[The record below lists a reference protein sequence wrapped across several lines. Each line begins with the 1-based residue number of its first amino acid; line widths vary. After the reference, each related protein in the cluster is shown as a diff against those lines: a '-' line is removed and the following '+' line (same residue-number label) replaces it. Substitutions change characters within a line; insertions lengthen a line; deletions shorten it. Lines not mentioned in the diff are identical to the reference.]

1 MNPGSTPAAL
11 IPPVLDEG
19 SLQRALE
26 VGQVVVWKWDL
37 ATGTVICSDGA
48 REFFG
53 VDIGVLADFQKVFHP
68 DDLARV
74 EDATREVV
82 EHGGDYEVAYRLRRP
97 GDDWRWVQSRGRV
110 ELGADG
116 RPVQVLG
123 TTVDITG
130 QMRAERV
137 TRLLADA
144 GEVLNA
150 SLDVEATLSTLAG
163 VVVPEMADWYSLDLL
178 DENGELRR
186 LAVVHPDPARVA
198 EAEELYRRYPPMRG
212 TPGQWQVIESGAIQW
227 AAQITDEQFQAAAVD
242 AEHLRLMRSLQ
253 PRSYIMLP
261 LVAHG
266 ATLGV
271 LTLVFAESGRTY
283 GPQDVEVAR
292 DLARRAAVAVDNAR
306 LFGQLQLA
314 DRRKDEFLAMLAHEL
329 RNPLA
334 PISTAAQLLRLSAR
348 DPQVVCQASEI
359 ISRQIAHMTDLVDDL
374 LDVSRVTRGLIRV
387 DRAKLDLRDTIA
399 AAVEQV
405 HAALARRSQRLEQDV
420 ADEPLC
426 VEGDAARLV
435 QVLTNLLT
443 NANKYTPPGGR
454 ITLRAWAEDG
464 QVRVSVSDTGCGIE
478 PALLP
483 HVFEL
488 FTQGRRTPDR
498 TQGGLGIGLAL
509 VCSIVRLHDGRIE
522 AHSEGPGHG
531 SRFELHLPRVESD
544 APLADPPTAAPD
556 RARPAAGTRFLVV
569 DDNADAARSLAQ
581 LLRTEGYEA
590 EVAFDA
596 EEALRVL
603 RDPPAFD
610 VCVLDIGLPDMTGHE
625 LARRILATAP
635 RRPLLVALTGYGQP
649 EDREES
655 LHSGFDH
662 HLVKP
667 VAAESLLSLA
677 AARPDA
683 G

>member
-1 MNPGSTPAAL
+1 MNPGPIPAAGF
-11 IPPVLDEG
+11 PPVLDED
-19 SLQRALE
+19 SLQRALD

-37 ATGTVICSDGA
+37 ATGTVTCSDGA
-48 REFFG
+48 LDFFG
-53 VDIGVLADFQKVFHP
+53 VDIGVLEDFQQVFHP
-68 DDLARV
+68 DDLDHV
-74 EDATREVV
+74 REVTGPAV
-82 EHGGDYEVAYRLRRP
+82 ERGGDYEVDYRLRRP
-97 GDDWRWVQSRGRV
+97 GHDWRWVKSRGRV
-110 ELGADG
+110 ELDAAG
-116 RPVQVLG
+116 RPLQVLG

-130 QMRAERV
+130 QVRAERA
-137 TRLLADA
+137 TRLLAHA

-150 SLDVEATLSTLAG
+150 SLDMDATLSTLAQ

-178 DENGELRR
+178 DERGELRR
-186 LAVVHPDPARVA
+186 VAVVHPEPARVA
-198 EAEELYRRYPPMRG
+198 EAEELYRRYPPLRG
-212 TPGQWQVIESGAIQW
+212 TPGPWQVIESGEIQW
-227 AAQITDEQFQAAAVD
+227 AAHITEAQMQAGAVD
-242 AEHLRLMRSLQ
+242 EEHLRLMRSLQ
-253 PRSYIMLP
+253 PRSFIMLP
-261 LVAHG
+261 LVARG
-266 ATLGV
+266 VTLGV
-271 LTLVFAESGRTY
+271 LTLVFAESGRSY

-306 LFGQLQLA
+306 LFEQLQLA

-348 DPQVVCQASEI
+348 DPSVVCQASEI

-387 DRAKLDLRDTIA
+387 DRAKLDLRDAIA

-405 HAALARRSQRLEQDV
+405 HAAVMRRSQRLEQDI

-454 ITLRAWAEDG
+454 IVLRAWAEDG
-464 QVRVSVSDTGCGIE
+464 QARVSVSDTGCGIE

-498 TQGGLGIGLAL
+498 SQGGLGIGLAL
-509 VCSIVRLHDGRIE
+509 VCSIVRLHDGQIE
-522 AHSEGPGHG
+522 AYSDGPGLG
-531 SRFELHLPRVESD
+531 SRFELRLPRVEAS
-544 APLADPPTAAPD
+544 APKPDTRAPAPAH
-556 RARPAAGTRFLVV
+556 ARPAAGTRFLVV

-581 LLRTEGYEA
+581 LLGTEGYA
-590 EVAFDA
+590 ATVAFDG
-596 EEALRVL
+596 EEALRAWH
-603 RDPPAFD
+603 DGPGFD

-625 LARRILATAP
+625 LARRILAAAP
-635 RRPLLVALTGYGQP
+635 RRPRLVALTGYGQP

-655 LHSGFDH
+655 IQAGFDH

-667 VAAESLLSLA
+667 VNICALLGLVA
-677 AARPDA
+677 DR
-683 G
+683 

>member
-1 MNPGSTPAAL
+1 VNPGSNPAAA
-11 IPPVLDEG
+11 PPLPLDEA

-26 VGQVVVWKWDL
+26 VGQVVVWRWDL
-37 ATGTVICSDGA
+37 ATGTVTCSDGA

-68 DDLARV
+68 ADLERV
-74 EDATREVV
+74 EDATRPVV
-82 EHGGDYEVAYRLRRP
+82 ERGGDYEVTYRLRRP
-97 GDDWRWVQSRGRV
+97 GDAWRWVQSRGRV

-116 RPVQVLG
+116 RPAQVLG
-123 TTVDITG
+123 TTIDITG
-130 QMRAERV
+130 QVRAERV
-137 TRLLADA
+137 TRLLAHA

-150 SLDVEATLSTLAG
+150 SLDVDATLSTLAE

-178 DENGELRR
+178 DERGDLRR
-186 LAVVHPDPARVA
+186 VAVVHPDPARVA
-198 EAEELYRRYPPMRG
+198 EAEELYRRYPPLRG
-212 TPGQWQVIESGAIQW
+212 APGQWQVIESREIQW
-227 AAQITDEQFQAAAVD
+227 AAQITDEQLQAGAVD
-242 AEHLRLMRSLQ
+242 EDHLRLIRSLQ
-253 PRSYIMLP
+253 PRSFIMLP

-266 ATLGV
+266 AALGV
-271 LTLVFAESGRTY
+271 LTLVFAESGRRY

-306 LFGQLQLA
+306 LFAQLQLA

-348 DPQVVCQASEI
+348 DPQVVCQSSEI

-387 DRAKLDLRDTIA
+387 DRAKLDLRDTVA

-405 HAALARRSQRLEQDV
+405 NAALLRRSQRLEQDV

-435 QVLTNLLT
+435 QVLSNLLT
-443 NANKYTPPGGR
+443 NASKYTPPDGR
-454 ITLRAWAEDG
+454 ISLRAWAEDG
-464 QVRVSVSDTGCGIE
+464 QVLVSVSDTGCGIE

-509 VCSIVRLHDGRIE
+509 VCSIVRLHDGQID
-522 AHSEGPGHG
+522 AYSDGPGRG
-531 SRFELHLPRVESD
+531 SRFVLRLPRVESAAPVAD
-544 APLADPPTAAPD
+544 APAVAPD
-556 RARPAAGTRFLVV
+556 PARPAAGTRFLVV
-569 DDNADAARSLAQ
+569 DDNADAASSLAQ
-581 LLRTEGYEA
+581 LLRTEGYQA
-590 EVAFDA
+590 VVAFDA
-596 EEALRVL
+596 EEALGVL
-603 RDPPAFD
+603 RDSPAFD

-625 LARRILATAP
+625 LARRILAAAP

-667 VAAESLLSLA
+667 VAAQALLSLVA
-677 AARPDA
+677 ADPSA